1 MNVMD
6 LPTINACLN
15 LLSTVFLLSGYF
27 QVKRGNRDAHMKLMV
42 SALSSSAVFLIS
54 YLVYHANVGSVPYP
68 HFDWTRPVYFT
79 ILIPHIILAAIMSP
93 FVLLAVWFAFREKI
107 EIHRKIVRWLW
118 PVWMYVSVSG
128 VVIYLMLYV
137 LP

>member
-15 LLSTVFLLSGYF
+15 LLSTFFLFMGY
-27 QVKRGNRDAHMKLMV
+27 VNIKRGNQDTHKKFMV
-42 SALSSSAVFLIS
+42 SALITSAAFLVC
-54 YLVYHANVGSVPYP
+54 YLFYHAQVGSVPYP
-68 HFDWTRPVYFT
+68 HFDWTRPVYFV

-93 FVLLAVWFAFREKI
+93 FILIAVWFAFRSQFER
-107 EIHRKIVRWLW
+107 HRKIVRWLW

-128 VVIYLMLYV
+128 VIIYLMLYV
-137 LP
+137 F